1 MVQYRSCTD
10 DTKQSDN
17 WLIAV
22 PAFYNTKL
30 NVNQILHSNFPT
42 KTATYCVWIFGN
54 YERQLAADSYSKAIY
69 HKIFYESTF
78 NNIERIILYLLQ
90 KALAVHIQIK

>member
-54 YERQLAADSYSKAIY
+54 YER
-69 HKIFYESTF
+69 
-78 NNIERIILYLLQ
+78 
-90 KALAVHIQIK
+90 